1 LASATNQQRRAFP
14 ERSQLAAAAIESL
27 PDCGGGRSTR
37 LWQPDELPRVHT
49 IDLTMNPADFQWQ

>member
-1 LASATNQQRRAFP
+1 LPLR
-14 ERSQLAAAAIESL
+14 AIESL